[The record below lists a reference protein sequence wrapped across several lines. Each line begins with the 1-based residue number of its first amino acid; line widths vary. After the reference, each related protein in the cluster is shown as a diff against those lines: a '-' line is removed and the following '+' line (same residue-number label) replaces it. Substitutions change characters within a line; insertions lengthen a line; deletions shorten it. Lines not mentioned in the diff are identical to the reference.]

1 MISKLLKYK
10 VKIVNLLLQSFFV
23 IQLLLPLELRQR
35 VVQDLEL
42 VRGEDQLQHLP
53 DAHHDQELQ

>member
-10 VKIVNLLLQSFFV
+10 VKIVNLLLQSLFV

-42 VRGEDQLQHLP
+42 VRGEDQFKHLP